1 MGMIIMTTLN
11 NVTGYLQDA
20 EATQLIKLAIGKTI
34 LEVGSFKGLSA
45 SLMAKVAA
53 RVSCVDTFMAHDNGK
68 DQTQEVRTLDEFK
81 RAVSPFSN
89 VTWFVGTSEQAAT
102 SPDGPQGQFDMIFID
117 AMHTYDACSQ
127 DIELWWP
134 RLKPGGIMAFHD
146 YGHTLNKDG
155 SVAGGFP
162 GVTQAVNEKF
172 GVPQNVVCS
181 LAWVTKP
188 L

>member
-1 MGMIIMTTLN
+1 MTTN
-11 NVTGYLQDA
+11 NNATGYLQNA
-20 EATQLIKLAIGKTI
+20 EAAKLVELATGKSI
-34 LEVGSFKGLSA
+34 CEIGSFKGLSA
-45 SLMAKVAA
+45 SLMAEVAA
-53 RVSCVDTFMAHDNGK
+53 RIVCVDTFMAHDNGK
-68 DQTQEVRTLDEFK
+68 DQTNEVRTLDDFK
-81 RAVSPFSN
+81 RAVSRFQN
-89 VTWFVGTSEQAAT
+89 VSWFVGTSEQAAI
-102 SPDGPQGQFDMIFID
+102 SADGPQGQFDMIFID
-117 AMHTYDACSQ
+117 AMHTYAACKQ